1 MKTFVYDVGA
11 FEYRDGVA
19 FGDAWRQAKAKATE
33 LHLAIY
39 REIILD
45 GDTIRREVYLTCGA
59 FIGID
64 YATPDAIK
72 IW

>member
-1 MKTFVYDVGA
+1 MKIFVYDVGA
-11 FEYRDGVA
+11 FEYRDVVA
-19 FGDAWRQAKAKATE
+19 FGDAWKQAKAKATE

-39 REIILD
+39 RDVILD
-45 GDTIRREVYLTCGA
+45 GDTIRREVYLTGGV

-64 YATPDAIK
+64 YATADNIK